1 MSQAA
6 SVSPAPPSLR
16 RYEAIHEHA
25 ELELELAG
33 RAELE
38 RLAELRTRWEQL
50 IDGLPAQPPAGAADL
65 LERAQLIHERTS
77 VELTRLRDALL
88 SELETTTR
96 ARRTAD
102 GYAGQLRRG
111 PRLDRSA

>member
-1 MSQAA
+1 VSNAPAA
-6 SVSPAPPSLR
+6 AVALPPLR

-38 RLAELRTRWEQL
+38 RLGKLRGRWQDL
-50 IDGLPAQPPAGAADL
+50 IAGLPAQPPPEAAGL
-65 LERAQLIHERTS
+65 LERARLIHERTS
-77 VELTRLRDALL
+77 IELIRLRDALL